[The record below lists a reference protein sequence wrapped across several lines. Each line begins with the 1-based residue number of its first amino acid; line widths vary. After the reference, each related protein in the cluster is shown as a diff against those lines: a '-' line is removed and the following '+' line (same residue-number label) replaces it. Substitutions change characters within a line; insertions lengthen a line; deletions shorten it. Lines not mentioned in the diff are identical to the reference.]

1 MAPMVNVPPASA
13 GSPARSASQRSTRRS
28 IAVAARESSATAMD
42 WLSAAT
48 TGSVQIAA
56 GSGHESWC
64 AMCIGSCSQAA
75 LGMTSCSTRSSTSAN
90 GRPAAG
96 AGSSKRA
103 CTSACGGGTGVAP
116 ARAAAR

>member
-1 MAPMVNVPPASA
+1 MAPIVNVPPASA
-13 GSPARSASQRSTRRS
+13 GSPARSASQRRTRRS

-75 LGMTSCSTRSSTSAN
+75 LGMTSCSTRSSTSAK
-90 GRPAAG
+90 GRPTAG